1 MAEQFLMYVRAVH
14 KHGDEDKQPC
24 DACSKPIAVRYEVQT
39 LDGSVLLLCKS
50 DFDRQLKLA
59 AHSRRSP
66 SDLEAASA
74 NGTSRIS

>member
-24 DACSKPIAVRYEVQT
+24 DACAKPISVRYEVQT

-59 AHSRRSP
+59 AHSRRRG
-66 SDLEAASA
+66 DLDAATA